1 MEKAHLGSE
10 RAIADMRAEEVREL
24 HFHNYDQTLTQARI
38 NTFDEALEALKGR
51 CYINVDKFWENI
63 EPVTK
68 AIRRHG
74 MENQILVK
82 TGPKTCS
89 AASPKSRPTTPIC

>member
-1 MEKAHLGSE
+1 M
-10 RAIADMRAEEVREL
+10 
-24 HFHNYDQTLTQARI
+24 

-63 EPVTK
+63 EPVAR

-74 MENQILVK
+74 MENQIQ
-82 TGPKTCS
+82 
-89 AASPKSRPTTPIC
+89 